1 MTQPDAKTTQA
12 YVDQFWDS
20 DIVPTITEYI
30 KIPNKS
36 PAFDPDW
43 DAHGHMEEALQL
55 AIKWIEAH
63 PIPGAKMHVGRIP
76 GRTPLL
82 LLDVP
87 GQIDKTMVL
96 YGHLDKQPEMTGWRE
111 DLGPWKPVYEDG
123 KLYGRGGADDGYAL
137 FASMCAIMA
146 LQKQGV
152 PHARAVIMIEF
163 SEESGSVD
171 LPAYV
176 DHFEDIIGQPDLVVC
191 LDSGAGNYDQLWSTT
206 SLRGLVGGT
215 IKVDVL
221 EEGVHSGDAS
231 GVVASSFRVIRNLL
245 DRIEDSS
252 TGRILP
258 KDLQVEIPQ
267 QRIDQAKRASQALGD
282 EVYTKFPFVDGMKP
296 MAEELPEIVLN
307 RTWRAALSYTGLDGM
322 PSTGDGGNVLRPF
335 TTLKLS
341 LRLPP
346 TLEAKGA
353 QDALE
358 KILSEDPPHGAEV
371 SLHFEEPAT
380 GWNAPELASW
390 LEKALDDASE
400 TFYGKPALHMGEGG
414 TIPFMGM
421 LGDKYPQ
428 AQFVVTGVLGPQSNA
443 HGPNEFLHVPYAKK
457 LTACVAHIIARH
469 ATV

>member
-1 MTQPDAKTTQA
+1 MTQPDAKQTQA
-12 YVDQFWDS
+12 YVDKFWDS
-20 DIVPTITEYI
+20 DIVPTVTEYI

-43 DAHGHMEEALQL
+43 DAHGYMEEALQL
-55 AIKWIEAH
+55 AKKWIEDH
-63 PIPGAKMHVGRIP
+63 PIPGAELHVGRIP

-82 LLDVP
+82 LLDIP

-111 DLGPWKPVYEDG
+111 DLGPWKPVYENG

-146 LQKQGV
+146 LQEQGI
-152 PHARAVIMIEF
+152 PHARAVVMIEF
-163 SEESGSVD
+163 SEESGSPD

-215 IKVDVL
+215 MQVDVL
-221 EEGVHSGDAS
+221 NEGVHSGDAS
-231 GVVASSFRVIRNLL
+231 GVVSSSFRVIRQLL
-245 DRIEDSS
+245 DRIEDAK
-252 TGRILP
+252 TGEILP
-258 KDLQVEIPQ
+258 AALKVDIPQ
-267 QRIDQAKRASQALGD
+267 QRIDQAKKATQALGD
-282 EVYTKFPFVDGMKP
+282 EVYSKFPFVDGMDP
-296 MAEELPEIVLN
+296 MADDLVTLVLN
-307 RTWRAALSYTGLDGM
+307 RTWRAALSYTGQDGL
-322 PSTGDGGNVLRPF
+322 PPTVSGGNVLRPF
-335 TTLKLS
+335 TRLKLS

-346 TLEAKGA
+346 TLEADGA
-353 QDALE
+353 QAALE
-358 KILSEDPPHGAEV
+358 KLLAENPPYGSKV
-371 SLHFEEPAT
+371 TLHFEEPAT
-380 GWNAPELASW
+380 GWNAPELAEW
-390 LEKALDDASE
+390 LEKALDDASQ

-421 LGDKYPQ
+421 LGDKYPK
-428 AQFVVTGVLGPQSNA
+428 AQFVVTGVLGPASNA

>member
-1 MTQPDAKTTQA
+1 MTQPDAKKTQH
-12 YVDQFWDS
+12 YVDTFWDS
-20 DIVPTITEYI
+20 EIVPTITEYI

-55 AIKWIEAH
+55 AKDWIEAH
-63 PIPGAKMHVGRIP
+63 PIPGATLHVGRIP

-82 LLDVP
+82 LLDIP

-96 YGHLDKQPEMTGWRE
+96 YGHLDKQPEMEGWRD
-111 DLGPWKPVYEDG
+111 DLGPWIPVYEDG

-146 LQKQGV
+146 LQEQGI
-152 PHARAVIMIEF
+152 PHARAVVMIEF
-163 SEESGSVD
+163 SEESGSID

-176 DHFEDIIGQPDLVVC
+176 EHFEDIIGQPDLVVC

-215 IKVDVL
+215 MRVDVL
-221 EEGVHSGDAS
+221 REGVHSGDAS
-231 GVVASSFRVIRNLL
+231 GVVASSFRVIRELL
-245 DRIEDSS
+245 NRIEDSA
-252 TGRILP
+252 TGKILP
-258 KDLQVEIPQ
+258 QALQVDIPQ
-267 QRIDQAKRASQALGD
+267 QRIQQAKKAAEALD
-282 EVYTKFPFVDGMKP
+282 KEIYTKFPFVPGMDP
-296 MAEELPEIVLN
+296 MANDLSELVLN
-307 RTWRAALSYTGLDGM
+307 RTWRAALSYTGQDGM
-322 PSTGDGGNVLRPF
+322 PSTVSGGNVLRPY

-346 TLEAKGA
+346 TLEAKDA
-353 QDALE
+353 QAALE
-358 KILSEDPPHGAEV
+358 KVLSENPPHGAKV
-371 SLHFEEPAT
+371 TLHFEEPAT
-380 GWNAPELASW
+380 GWNAPELVAW
-390 LEKALDDASE
+390 LEEALDDASQ

-457 LTACVAHIIARH
+457 LTACVAHIIAKH
-469 ATV
+469 AQV